1 METAASGSVGSAS
14 HSPPVTTQPELS
26 ILEAIR
32 AALFDEMGRDE
43 RVMVLGMD
51 VGRLGGVFRVT
62 RGLLER
68 YGSDRVVDTPL
79 AEASI
84 VGASLGLAI
93 GGMVPVPEIQ
103 FLGFTHQA
111 FHQIGPQL
119 ARYRFRSRGRFNAQV
134 TIRAPFGGGVRTPE
148 FHPDAIEAQFSQ
160 TPGVK
165 VVCPAFPDDAK
176 GLLLEAI
183 RDPDPVLYLEPQRL
197 YRSIRGPV
205 PPGDYTVPFGS
216 SRMVREG
223 KDVVLIA
230 WSAAVHLCLAA
241 ADQLAQN
248 GVSAAVLD
256 LRTLIPLDVEGL
268 IAAVQRSGKAIVV
281 HEAPITG
288 GFGAEVVATIQQEA
302 FGSLDAPI
310 QRVAARDTPYPPGS
324 LEDHFLPSVRRIVAA
339 ARTTAEY

>member
-1 METAASGSVGSAS
+1 MSND
-14 HSPPVTTQPELS
+14 PELS
-26 ILEAIR
+26 VLEAIR
-32 AALFDEMGRDE
+32 SALFDEMARDE
-43 RVMVLGMD
+43 RLMVLGMD
-51 VGRLGGVFRVT
+51 VGQLGGVFRVT

-68 YGSDRVVDTPL
+68 FGPDRVVDTPL

-93 GGMVPVPEIQ
+93 GGMVPVAEIQ

-148 FHPDAIEAQFSQ
+148 FHPDSIEAQFAQ
-160 TPGVK
+160 APGMK
-165 VVCPAFPDDAK
+165 IVCPAFPDDAK

-197 YRSIRGPV
+197 YRLIRGPV
-205 PPGDYTVPFGS
+205 PEGDHSVPFGS
-216 SRMVREG
+216 SRIVREG

-241 ADQLAQN
+241 ADQLAKE
-248 GVSAAVLD
+248 GVAASVLD
-256 LRTLIPLDVEGL
+256 LRTLVPLDVAGL
-268 IAAVQRSGKAIVV
+268 ITAVEKSGKAVVV
-281 HEAPITG
+281 HEAPLTG

-310 QRVAARDTPYPPGS
+310 RRVAARDTPYPPGS
-324 LEDHFLPSVRRIVAA
+324 LEDFFLPTVPRIVAA
-339 ARTTAEY
+339 ARATVEY